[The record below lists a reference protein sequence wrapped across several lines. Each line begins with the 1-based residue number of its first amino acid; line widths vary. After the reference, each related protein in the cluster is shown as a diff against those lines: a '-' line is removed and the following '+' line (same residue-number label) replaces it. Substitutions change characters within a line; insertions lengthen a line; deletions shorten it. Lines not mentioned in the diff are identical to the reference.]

1 MTLNVICL
9 TTYHYVDSDY
19 MMVVQDD
26 DMSWRDSVG
35 RNVLCLFAYG
45 RNHILEAGLENCLGE
60 KNGQLILHRHPRL
73 RDDMSKDHW
82 SYFIMYRYW
91 LSTYT
96 KDLKAFD
103 DFIDRVPRIT
113 GLYNWMYALTGS
125 KYDELGYYLVQIPGA
140 WLGSR
145 YNNVIR
151 FIGNIRDKGEH
162 NEVSWDKTGKAIQQ
176 SLTPWQK
183 TWRKL
188 LLPAY
193 SLHNKAWQVTFMR
206 PSVWRNILRKLL
218 LRRLPD
224 RSTNYLVRL
233 LLRDDTVTQREIDN
247 YQHMTNY
254 RWGVNLDQTT
264 SRHLTIIK
272 DPKLLE
278 YNAYEKDLLI
288 TLYDG

>member
-1 MTLNVICL
+1 MEMSLNVDCRS
-9 TTYHYVDSDY
+9 TYHYVDNDY
-19 MMVVQDD
+19 MMVVQGDD
-26 DMSWRDSVG
+26 LSWRDSIG

-45 RNHILEAGLENCLGE
+45 RNHILEAGLENCLI
-60 KNGQLILHRHPRL
+60 NGVLHRHPIK
-73 RDDMSKDHW
+73 RDGMSKDHW

-96 KDLKAFD
+96 KDTKAFD
-103 DFIDRVPRIT
+103 DFIDSIPRIT

-151 FIGNIRDKGEH
+151 FIGNIRDKGELD
-162 NEVSWDKTGKAIQQ
+162 ELSWDKIGKSIQQ
-176 SLTPWQK
+176 SMTPWQK

-193 SLHNKAWQVTFMR
+193 SLHNKAWQVYFMR
-206 PSVWRNILRKLL
+206 PSIWRNILQKLL
-218 LRRLPD
+218 FKRLPSN
-224 RSTNYLVRL
+224 STNYLVRL
-233 LLRDDTVTQREIDN
+233 LLGNDNIIQEQIDD

-264 SRHLTIIK
+264 SRDLTIIK

-278 YNAYEKDLLI
+278 YNAYEKDLLRAVW
-288 TLYDG
+288 